1 MHRKTLFVRFF
12 LLVQKRL
19 KANIFDLSDLCRIFT
34 YLNLGVTWYE
44 QGNEMENFITAE
56 KVRSVLT
63 YDKLTTVME
72 QALSQYSS
80 RHVVQPVRSV
90 VSVQKEGG

>member
-1 MHRKTLFVRFF
+1 
-12 LLVQKRL
+12 
-19 KANIFDLSDLCRIFT
+19 
-34 YLNLGVTWYE
+34 
-44 QGNEMENFITAE
+44 MENFINAE

-72 QALSQYSS
+72 EALSQYSS

-90 VSVQKEGG
+90 VPVQKEGG